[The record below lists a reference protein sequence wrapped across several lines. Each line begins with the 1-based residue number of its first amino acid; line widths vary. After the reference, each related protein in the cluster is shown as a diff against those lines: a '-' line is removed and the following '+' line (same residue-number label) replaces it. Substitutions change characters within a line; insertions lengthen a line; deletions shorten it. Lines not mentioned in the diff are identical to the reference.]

1 MPIVLPDNITSEYFK
16 TDMANNFENI
26 TRSSISYK
34 DVLPLD
40 TPIQEVIK
48 NFALGNRTFYFLKF
62 HNKIT
67 GLITLGNLNC
77 RQVQVY
83 IFGLICELELTLGNF
98 IKDNIIKN
106 EIVKIISQ
114 STEYSFKK
122 IWKKYLSLTQH
133 DLENNLIEHLYF
145 IHLFNLIE
153 LKELNNKLGYSID
166 EWKELEKINK
176 LRNIIAHPIQ
186 SLLNKVNDI
195 KSLYDTLSK
204 IEDLTFRIN
213 QLSKIK
219 S

>member
-1 MPIVLPDNITSEYFK
+1 M
-16 TDMANNFENI
+16 
-26 TRSSISYK
+26 
-34 DVLPLD
+34 
-40 TPIQEVIK
+40 
-48 NFALGNRTFYFLKF
+48 
-62 HNKIT
+62 
-67 GLITLGNLNC
+67 
-77 RQVQVY
+77 
-83 IFGLICELELTLGNF
+83 
-98 IKDNIIKN
+98 
-106 EIVKIISQ
+106 
-114 STEYSFKK
+114 
-122 IWKKYLSLTQH
+122 
-133 DLENNLIEHLYF
+133 IEHLYF

>member
-1 MPIVLPDNITSEYFK
+1 MRNKFAQLIVLVSEVFLQK
-16 TDMANNFENI
+16 
-26 TRSSISYK
+26 
-34 DVLPLD
+34 
-40 TPIQEVIK
+40 IQ
-48 NFALGNRTFYFLKF
+48 LYD
-62 HNKIT
+62 
-67 GLITLGNLNC
+67 
-77 RQVQVY
+77 
-83 IFGLICELELTLGNF
+83 LICLNLKL
-98 IKDNIIKN
+98 
-106 EIVKIISQ
+106 
-114 STEYSFKK
+114 
-122 IWKKYLSLTQH
+122 YLLVYMQYRTNHLLQLN
-133 DLENNLIEHLYF
+133 DVRNLIEHLYF